1 MRKIQFKFPQIRN
14 EFQGML
20 ESEDWQQDSDF
31 YTYGKVYKNVSP
43 YIKIGGVNSA
53 PTLENKKVTV
63 PAVDSETQISLSVSD
78 YNVSFN
84 SAVNLLLDS
93 KNTTIKTNYGSN
105 TISDAQTQITSP
117 VVGNDTT
124 RTLTNGENIT
134 NILLERISGGDIF
147 LSVDGTKIIYS
158 IGGNLIKGT
167 DNDGEELWG
176 DGGYLDDFGYVVSVN
191 WQSDDWAIELERDM
205 FNNLMKAVQQFNINI
220 DEPNFNGTSHSFDM
234 FDKIHGIVR

>member
-1 MRKIQFKFPQIRN
+1 MAQKKFQNLRKIQFKFPQIRN

-63 PAVDSETQISLSVSD
+63 PAVDSETQISLSASG

-167 DNDGEELWG
+167 DNDETITSSYYGATIDAKGGNDYISIAGAISNVISLGTG
-176 DGGYLDDFGYVVSVN
+176 D
-191 WQSDDWAIELERDM
+191 
-205 FNNLMKAVQQFNINI
+205 NII
-220 DEPNFNGTSHSFDM
+220 YGNGTSHLVHSLP
-234 FDKIHGIVR
+234 RCQ